1 METVDKMH
9 NKIDEYELQKKKK
22 KDYIKELE
30 EQSQT
35 LANSLDLTNETLD
48 MIQDKFRALSEEYN
62 KVCQQRD
69 TLIRV
74 IDNLL
79 KGED

>member
-1 METVDKMH
+1 METVDKMC
-9 NKIDEYELQKKKK
+9 NKIDEYELQIKEQKE
-22 KDYIKELE
+22 YIKELE

-35 LANSLDLTNETLD
+35 LANSLDITNETYNK
-48 MIQDKFRALSEEYN
+48 IQDTLHSLNEEYN
-62 KVCQQRD
+62 KAYQQRD